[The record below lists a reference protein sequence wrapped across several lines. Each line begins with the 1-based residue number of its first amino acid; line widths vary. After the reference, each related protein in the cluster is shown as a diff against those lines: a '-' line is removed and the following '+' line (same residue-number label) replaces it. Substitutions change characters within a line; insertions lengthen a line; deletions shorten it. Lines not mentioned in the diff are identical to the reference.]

1 MSCYLESKGP
11 FTLGENGEKT
21 GAYHGRG
28 DTGVSDQKVAICRT

>member
-1 MSCYLESKGP
+1 MSFCHETGRS
-11 FTLGENGEKT
+11 FILGANGEKT